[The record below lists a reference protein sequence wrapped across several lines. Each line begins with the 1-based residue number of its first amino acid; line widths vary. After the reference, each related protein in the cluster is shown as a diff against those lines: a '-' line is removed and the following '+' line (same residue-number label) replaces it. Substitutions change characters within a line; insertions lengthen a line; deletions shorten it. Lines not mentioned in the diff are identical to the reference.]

1 MINNLNTFS
10 EFVEI
15 KIKKKFEEYN
25 NEIYKSFNSQID
37 KNKNEINSSKEEGI
51 DKTMNN
57 FITLG
62 DNMREAIIEAK
73 TSFSELYKNTIQNF
87 PKWEMTPY

>member
-1 MINNLNTFS
+1 MINILNTFS

-37 KNKNEINSSKEEGI
+37 KNKIEINSSKDGI

-62 DNMREAIIEAK
+62 DNMREAINEAK
-73 TSFSELYKNTIQNF
+73 TSFSNIYLNTIQNF
-87 PKWEMTPY
+87 PK